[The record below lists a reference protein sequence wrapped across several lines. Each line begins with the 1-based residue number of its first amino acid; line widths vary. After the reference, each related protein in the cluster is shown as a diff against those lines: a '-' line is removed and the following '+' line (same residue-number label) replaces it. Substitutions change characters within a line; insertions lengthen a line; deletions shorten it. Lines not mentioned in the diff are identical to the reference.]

1 MLFMMEINQ
10 EKLHEFMQNIDEN
23 DQDKIEELGFSLL
36 VYQKMRG
43 NIQLP
48 VEDFLKMKELFV
60 KHYYSN
66 SSRELSEWCLL
77 VSGYLVKYNQYD
89 AVMELFETALED
101 IQLRYYTDQKNVA
114 VLEIYITVLFYIAEH
129 YFKERKDYI
138 YAVLYYA
145 KAYELLISQSKEIR
159 DKMKNYDQ
167 LLDDIFEK
175 IELLMKMAEDNK
187 LIDMRMLTSM
197 LNSIVQY
204 CNEE

>member
-1 MLFMMEINQ
+1 MLEINE
-10 EKLHEFMQNIDEN
+10 EKLHEFMQNMDEN
-23 DQDKIEELGFSLL
+23 DQDEIEELGFSLL

-43 NIQLP
+43 DIQLP

-66 SSRELSEWCLL
+66 NSRELSEWCLL

-114 VLEIYITVLFYIAEH
+114 VLEIYLTVLFYIAEH
-129 YFKERKDYI
+129 YLNERSDYI

-145 KAYELLISQSKEIR
+145 KAYEVLISQTKEIR

-167 LLDDIFEK
+167 WLDDIFEK

-187 LIDMRMLTSM
+187 LIDMRMVTSM
-197 LNSIVQY
+197 LNAIVQY
-204 CNEE
+204 RNEK